1 MALSVG
7 VANPGRITSVGVAQ
21 PGKITSVS
29 GAGGQ
34 GRVNLTPKSPST
46 SQVLSSG
53 YNVVNQTN
61 ALLAAI
67 SRLQNSQPREVYA
80 PKLNFNAINAQAG
93 AQARA
98 AVNPFYNRL
107 LNEFLSGQAKLRA
120 QAKTQ
125 STTDIQ
131 NLKDTLQQTLEAN
144 TLTGQR
150 QAEDTTANVS
160 ALADQAQQYQ
170 ADTGQQF
177 QNDRLQQA
185 RDLAA
190 AGLTGGLGA
199 QQQEATQQ
207 ARNTAEQ
214 RQTQQTAQAQ
224 QQQELLKARKFEDLA
239 ISGNLATK
247 SELKGEKQV
256 QVDLA
261 NFIEKQGI
269 ELTAKRTD
277 LARQRS
283 ADIVQKSQAI
293 RSSLVQNFVNSIADP
308 AARNAALKAYSGLL

>member
-34 GRVNLTPKSPST
+34 GKVNLTPKSPST
-46 SQVLSSG
+46 SQVLKSG

-61 ALLAAI
+61 ALLAEIA
-67 SRLQNSQPREVYA
+67 RLSNQQPREVYA
-80 PKLNFNAINAQAG
+80 PSLNYSAINAQARK
-93 AQARA
+93 QAAA
-98 AVNPFYNRL
+98 AVNPFYTRQ
-107 LNEFLSGQAKLRA
+107 LNEFLSGQAKLRKQSQT
-120 QAKTQ
+120 QAN
-125 STTDIQ
+125 TDIQ
-131 NLKDTLQQTLEAN
+131 NLQDTLQQTLAAN
-144 TLTGQR
+144 AVTGQR
-150 QAEDTTANVS
+150 TAEDTAANL
-160 ALADQAQQYQ
+160 ANLADQAQQYQ

-177 QNDRLQQA
+177 QTDRLQQA

-199 QQQEATQQ
+199 QQTEASQI

-214 RQTQQTAQAQ
+214 RQTQQTQQAQ
-224 QQQELLKARKFEDLA
+224 QEQQLLKARKFEDLA
-239 ISGNLATK
+239 TSGTLAEQAKTK
-247 SELKGEKQV
+247 GVKQV

-269 ELTAKRTD
+269 ELTAKRGE
-277 LARQRS
+277 LAQQKEAS
-283 ADIVQKSQAI
+283 ILQKSQAI
-293 RSSLVQNFVNSIADP
+293 RSNLIQNWINSISNP
-308 AARNAALKAYSGLL
+308 AARNAALKAYGSLL